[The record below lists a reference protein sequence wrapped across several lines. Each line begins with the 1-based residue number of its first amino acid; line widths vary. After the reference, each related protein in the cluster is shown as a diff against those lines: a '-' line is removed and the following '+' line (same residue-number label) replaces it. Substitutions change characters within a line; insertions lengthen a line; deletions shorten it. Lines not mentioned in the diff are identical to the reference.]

1 MRNRAVL
8 LLGVLALAVGCDATV
23 TEAPSG
29 GGAAG
34 GTSGVGGG
42 ASNGGGAGGSGSA
55 AGGASGGGGASS
67 AGGGASGGGEAGG
80 SGSAAGGATGGGT
93 SGGGTAGGTSGGG
106 TAGGATGGGGAAGGS
121 TDAGTIGLFVAIGHV
136 ERSTISCDDGRT
148 WVANQS
154 GNDAIRCFTSAPD
167 GGSADC
173 DHRYGSGRGIAW
185 TARAGFVG
193 NWGWGDPGVIR
204 QSRDGVSWSVVDR
217 GSNFASMVAGADG
230 TLFAASRSGKVSRND
245 GATWAAAGT
254 ANLVANGMSVW
265 NVRRGGFGGTGAG
278 VYVVVADSNTAMVS
292 DDLMTWR
299 APMTYPSTCG
309 ANIQWEGGVASGNGV
324 LVILGG
330 DGVACRSTDN
340 GTTWTAHTLGGDV
353 DSRLVWTGAE
363 FVTFGSVSGQRRRFT
378 SPDGMTWS
386 SAATTLRRGGMPV
399 SGNGP
404 AIGAVARSPRGT
416 WVAANAGWQVWY
428 TSQRFYRSTDGL
440 AWDELPAGAFAGSH
454 PVTHIAWGEAP
465 RPSTCP

>member
-1 MRNRAVL
+1 MMNRTVL
-8 LLGVLALAVGCDATV
+8 LLGVIALGVGCDATV

-29 GGAAG
+29 GGSAG
-34 GTSGVGGG
+34 GTSSAGGG
-42 ASNGGGAGGSGSA
+42 ASAGGDAGGSGGGEGGEGGGGAGGVAGGSA
-55 AGGASGGGGASS
+55 GGAVAGGGSGGGVAGGTSAGGASGGGI
-67 AGGGASGGGEAGG
+67 AGGGAGGG
-80 SGSAAGGATGGGT
+80 GA
-93 SGGGTAGGTSGGG
+93 S
-106 TAGGATGGGGAAGGS
+106 GGGGAAGGS
-121 TDAGTIGLFVAIGHV
+121 TTPGAIGLFVAIGHV

-154 GNDAIRCFTSAPD
+154 GNDGIRCFTSAPD
-167 GGSADC
+167 GGSSDC
-173 DHRYGSGRGIAW
+173 DHKYGSGRGITW
-185 TARAGFVG
+185 TPRAGFVG

-230 TLFAASRSGKVSRND
+230 TLFAASRSGKVSRSD
-245 GATWAAAGT
+245 GAMWTSAGT
-254 ANLVANGMSVW
+254 ANLMANGMSVW

-292 DDLMTWR
+292 DNLMTWR

-340 GTTWTAHTLGGDV
+340 GSTWTAHTLGGDV

-386 SAATTLRRGGMPV
+386 SAATTLRRNGMPV

-404 AIGAVARSPRGT
+404 AIGAVARSAQGT

-428 TSQRFYRSTDGL
+428 ASQRFYRSTDGL
-440 AWDELPAGAFAGSH
+440 AWDELPSGAFVGSH
-454 PVTHIAWGEAP
+454 PITHITFGEGP
-465 RPSTCP
+465 RPAACP